1 MVNEATA
8 PSLLTVAAP
17 PHWHS
22 GRTVTLVMIETLLA
36 LLPAAGMA
44 VYYYGLPALRVMA
57 LSCATAVAAEAL
69 CCKLMR
75 RESSVDDFHAVLV
88 GLLFA
93 FLLPATAPWWLVMVG
108 ATISIVL
115 GKMLFGGLGGNPLCP
130 PIVGWTVLAISWKTL
145 IDPDAMVLNTDLVNP
160 LTQLKYMG
168 LIAAQK
174 VSLADM
180 FVGQQ
185 LGPLGG
191 TQVAALFAGGAYLAA
206 RGHLKLTVPLSFLI
220 GVFLAAQFFMA
231 KDVYAHPTPMFHL
244 FAGSSVLGAF
254 FLATD
259 PNSSPVN
266 KTAMVLFGL
275 TCGIMTVVIR
285 VYGIYMDGVPFAIL
299 LANLFTPMFDLIK
312 PKPFGVR

>member
-8 PSLLTVAAP
+8 PRLFTVAAP

-22 GRTVTLVMIETLLA
+22 GRTVTLVMLEPILA

-44 VYYYGLPALRVMA
+44 VYYYGLPAFRVMA

-69 CCKLMR
+69 CCKVMER
-75 RESSVDDFHAVLV
+75 QSSVDDFHAVLV

-168 LIAAQK
+168 LLAALK
-174 VSLADM
+174 VNFADM
-180 FVGQQ
+180 FVGRQ

-206 RGHLKLTVPLSFLI
+206 RGHLKLTIPLSYLI
-220 GVFLAAQFFMA
+220 GVFLAAEFFMA
-231 KDVYAHPTPMFHL
+231 KDVFVHPTPIFHV
-244 FAGSSVLGAF
+244 FAGSTVLGAF

-266 KTAMVLFGL
+266 KTAMHLFGL
-275 TCGIMTVVIR
+275 TSAIKTVVIPD
-285 VYGIYMDGVPFAIL
+285 YGIYMDGVPFAVL